1 MSLDWLHGPCAVPDA
16 AAAARAAARQGRLT
30 KPPGSLG
37 RLEAL
42 AVQLAGLQGRE
53 RPTLERVQVCV
64 FAGDHGVVAQ
74 GVSAF
79 PQAVTAQMLRNFI
92 TGGAA
97 VGVLARQ
104 LGAQLEVVNLGTA
117 ADPGPLPDLPD
128 LINARIAPMT
138 TDFTTA
144 PAMTTPQLDAALTAG
159 RDAVA
164 RARNAGAQLFI
175 GGEMGIGNTTAAA
188 ALACALLGEQPQ
200 HLAGPGTGLDAA
212 GVRRK
217 VAVIERA
224 LSLHAAHCDDPLE
237 ALLRLGGFE
246 IAALTGAAIACAQAG
261 LPLLVDGFIVS
272 AAMLAAC
279 RMQPAVRDWLL
290 FAHRSAEP
298 GHDRLLQALDAEP
311 LLTLDMRLGEGSGAL
326 TALPLL
332 RLACAL
338 HGEMATFT
346 EAGVAGSRS

>member
-37 RLEAL
+37 RLETL
-42 AVQLAGLQGRE
+42 AVQLAGLQGRD

-79 PQAVTAQMLRNFI
+79 PQAVTAQMLRNFV

-97 VGVLARQ
+97 VSVLARR

-138 TDFTTA
+138 ADFTTA
-144 PAMTTPQLDAALTAG
+144 PAMTAAQLDAALTAG
-159 RDAVA
+159 REAVA
-164 RARNAGAQLFI
+164 RARNGGAQLFI

-188 ALACALLGEQPQ
+188 ALACALLGEAPQ
-200 HLAGPGTGLDAA
+200 QLAGPGTGLDAA

-217 VAVIERA
+217 AAVIARA
-224 LSLHAAHCDDPLE
+224 LSLHAAHCDDPLQ
-237 ALLRLGGFE
+237 ALRRLGGFE

-298 GHDRLLQALDAEP
+298 GHDRLLQALAAQP

-326 TALPLL
+326 MALPLL

-338 HGEMATFT
+338 HDEMATFT

>member
-1 MSLDWLHGPCAVPDA
+1 MRLDWLHEPCAVPDA

-42 AVQLAGLQGRE
+42 AVQLAGLQGQD
-53 RPTLERVQVCV
+53 RPMLERVQVCV

-79 PQAVTAQMLRNFI
+79 PQAVTAQMLGNFVS
-92 TGGAA
+92 GGAA
-97 VGVLARQ
+97 VSVLARQ

-117 ADPGPLPDLPD
+117 VDPGPLPG
-128 LINARIAPMT
+128 LIDAHIAPMT

-144 PAMTTPQLDAALTAG
+144 PAMTTAQLDAALTAG

-188 ALACALLGEQPQ
+188 ALACALLGEAPGQ
-200 HLAGPGTGLDAA
+200 LAGPGTGLDAA

-217 VAVIERA
+217 AAVIARA
-224 LSLHAAHCDDPLE
+224 LSLHAAHCDEPLE
-237 ALLRLGGFE
+237 ALRRLGGFE

-279 RMQPAVRDWLL
+279 RIQPAVRDWLL
-290 FAHRSAEP
+290 FGHRSAEP
-298 GHDRLLQALDAEP
+298 GHGRVLQALDATP
-311 LLTLDMRLGEGSGAL
+311 LLALNMHLGEGSGAL
-326 TALPLL
+326 IALPLL

-338 HGEMATFT
+338 HGEMATFS
-346 EAGVAGSRS
+346 EAGVAGSQP

>member
-1 MSLDWLHGPCAVPDA
+1 MSLDWLHEPCAVPDA

-42 AVQLAGLQGRE
+42 AVQLAGLQGQD

-79 PQAVTAQMLRNFI
+79 PQAVTAQMLRNFVS
-92 TGGAA
+92 GGAA
-97 VGVLARQ
+97 VSVLARQ
-104 LGAQLEVVNLGTA
+104 LGAHLEVVNLGTA
-117 ADPGPLPDLPD
+117 VDPGPLPG
-128 LINARIAPMT
+128 LIDARIAPMT

-144 PAMTTPQLDAALTAG
+144 PAMTTAQLDAALTAG

-188 ALACALLGEQPQ
+188 ALACTLLREAPGQ
-200 HLAGPGTGLDAA
+200 LAGPGTGLDAA

-217 VAVIERA
+217 AAVIARA
-224 LSLHAAHCDDPLE
+224 LSLHAAHCDEPLE
-237 ALLRLGGFE
+237 ALRRLGGFE

-279 RMQPAVRDWLL
+279 RIQPAVRDWLL
-290 FAHRSAEP
+290 FGHRSAEP
-298 GHDRLLQALDAEP
+298 GHDRVLQALDATP
-311 LLTLDMRLGEGSGAL
+311 LLALNMHLGEGSGAL
-326 TALPLL
+326 IALPLL

-338 HGEMATFT
+338 HGEMATFS
-346 EAGVAGSRS
+346 EAGVAGSQP